1 MPPRKRKSEV
11 VDEDTDEEIV
21 EKPVGQSSKRG
32 RIINPFETMMAKSES
47 KLKFDLEWNEF
58 GEESGKNVKPLYYLY
73 SKKLTGTDK
82 VAAFDIDSTIIVTK
96 SGKTFAQNNKDWTWF
111 NKCVP
116 DKLKELDKEG
126 YRVTFITNQGGIE
139 KGRTPFSDLRIKFQD
154 IVSQLDIPV
163 YIFISSG
170 IK

>member
-58 GEESGKNVKPLYYLY
+58 GEESDKNVKPLYYLY

-96 SGKTFAQNNKDWTWF
+96 SGKTFAQNNKDWKWF

-139 KGRTPFSDLRIKFQD
+139 KGRTPFSDLRVKFQD